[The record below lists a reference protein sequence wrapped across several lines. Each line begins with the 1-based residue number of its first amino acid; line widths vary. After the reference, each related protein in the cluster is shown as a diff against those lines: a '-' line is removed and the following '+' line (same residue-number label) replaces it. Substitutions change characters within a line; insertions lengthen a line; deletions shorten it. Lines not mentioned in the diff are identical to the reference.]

1 MKINRA
7 FYLTD
12 GLVLARNLLGKALV
26 HNTAEGITKGRI
38 TEVEAYMGEEDKAS
52 HSYKNRKT
60 PRTEIQYGEGG
71 FAYIYM
77 IYGMH
82 NCMNIV
88 ANQEGVAQA
97 VLIRALE
104 PVQGIELME
113 KRRNS
118 KDIRALCSGPGRLC
132 QAMGITKAQYG
143 MDLCGKELYL
153 EDAPAL
159 KDEEIE
165 QSKRINIDYS
175 EEARDFL
182 WRFSVKNCPYVSR

>member
-12 GLVLARNLLGKALV
+12 GLVLARNLLGKVLV

-52 HSYKNRKT
+52 HSYKNRMT

-118 KDIRALCSGPGRLC
+118 KDISALCSGPGRLC

>member
-12 GLVLARNLLGKALV
+12 GLVLARNLLGKVLV

-60 PRTEIQYGEGG
+60 HRTEIQYGEGG